1 MDVYKWLWKYLHRY
15 RWRMVGGLLI
25 DLLVIGLAMV
35 SPYCS
40 GLIVDQVI
48 YGGNISRLG
57 WLLGLI
63 IITVLLK
70 SVFRYVYQLIFE
82 YTSQNVVFEIREDI
96 YKKLLSLDFAFFDRT
111 RTGDIM
117 SRMTGDTDAVRHFVA
132 WVIYQAF
139 ENSLFFVVGIG
150 LLCNISVKLTLILLC
165 ITPIVAYNASKLASI
180 VKPTFKAIREQ
191 FSKLNSVVQENISGN
206 RVVKAFAKEDFE
218 IEKFE
223 RENQA
228 FMDRNLDS
236 AKVWGKYLPI
246 LDSSGGLLNAIM
258 MLIGGVMV
266 MNGKMTMGQLVTY
279 NSLLW
284 TLNNPLRMSGWI
296 INDVQRFAASG
307 EKIMT
312 FMENDPAIST
322 SDEVVET
329 ERIRGEIEF
338 KNVSFSYGDEKVLED
353 ITFKASPGQ
362 TIAIIG
368 PTGAGK
374 STLIN
379 LICRFYDVKKGEI
392 LVDNINIKKLDLA
405 KLRQSIAVAMQDIF
419 LFSDTI
425 EGNIAYGVPKASMNE
440 VEWAADM
447 GGANEF
453 VHEFPEGYDTIIGER
468 GVGLSGGQK
477 QRIALSRA
485 LLKNPSIL
493 ILDDVTS
500 SVDMET
506 EHRIQQKLSEIC
518 KDRTTFIIAHRI
530 SSVKNADLI
539 LVVENGKIIEQGKH
553 DELVKNKGYYSSVY
567 MNQFGDFDKV
577 KEEVG

>member
-1 MDVYKWLWKYLHRY
+1 M
-15 RWRMVGGLLI
+15 GGLLI

-48 YGGNISRLG
+48 EGGNTSRLG

-63 IITVLLK
+63 IATVLLK
-70 SVFRYVYQLIFE
+70 SVFRYAYQMIFE
-82 YTSQNVVFEIREDI
+82 YASQNVVFEIREDI

-150 LLCNISVKLTLILLC
+150 LLCNISIKLTLILLC
-165 ITPIVAYNASKLASI
+165 ITPIVAYNAYKLAAI

-191 FSKLNSVVQENISGN
+191 FSRLNTVVQENISGN
-206 RVVKAFAKEDFE
+206 RVVKAFAKEDYE
-218 IEKFE
+218 VEKFE
-223 RENQA
+223 SENSA
-228 FMDRNLDS
+228 FMDRNMDS
-236 AKVWGKYLPI
+236 SKVWGKYLPI
-246 LDSSGGLLNAIM
+246 LDSSGGILNAIM
-258 MLIGGVMV
+258 LMIGGYMV
-266 MNGKMTMGQLVTY
+266 MTKNMTMGQLVTY
-279 NSLLW
+279 SSLLW

-296 INDVQRFAASG
+296 INDIQRFAASG
-307 EKIMT
+307 EKIMG
-312 FMENDPAIST
+312 FMENDPAIET
-322 SDEVVET
+322 SDEAVAT

-353 ITFKASPGQ
+353 ISFKAYPGQ

-374 STLIN
+374 STLVS

-392 LVDNINIKKLDLA
+392 LIDNINIKKLELA
-405 KLRQSIAVAMQDIF
+405 KLRENIALAMQDIF

-425 EGNIAYGVPKASMNE
+425 EGNIAYGVPGASMHD

-453 VHEFPEGYDTIIGER
+453 VHEFSEGYDTIIGER

-506 EHRIQQKLSEIC
+506 EHRIQKKLSEIC
-518 KDRTTFIIAHRI
+518 KERTTFIIAHRI

-539 LVVENGKIIEQGKH
+539 LVIENGKVIEQGKH
-553 DELVKNKGYYSSVY
+553 DELVKNNGYYNSVY
-567 MNQFGDFDKV
+567 MNQFGDFDKQIT
-577 KEEVG
+577 EEVG